1 MNEKKKKLKN
11 IFFYKSERKTKIYL
25 YMCSSFIFVSVTGW
39 PKEIQEGK
47 EFIWLTIPSSEF
59 LREVKAGTQARAER
73 NG

>member
-1 MNEKKKKLKN
+1 MREKQK
-11 IFFYKSERKTKIYL
+11 YIYTCVL
-25 YMCSSFIFVSVTGW
+25 VLFLSLLTGW
-39 PKEIQEGK
+39 PKEIEEGK

>member
-1 MNEKKKKLKN
+1 
-11 IFFYKSERKTKIYL
+11 
-25 YMCSSFIFVSVTGW
+25 MCSSFIFVSVTGW

>member
-1 MNEKKKKLKN
+1 
-11 IFFYKSERKTKIYL
+11 
-25 YMCSSFIFVSVTGW
+25 MCSSFIFVSVIGW
-39 PKEIQEGK
+39 PKERK